1 MAISKLYGR
10 DIKYCCNRKEIKD
23 HGDKGILLGT
33 RLHDEDRVMIIE
45 DVTTSGASIA
55 ETVPIIRA
63 QADVDIVGLIVS
75 LDRREVGPKGTV
87 SALDEIREDYGFPTS
102 AIVTMDEVQEYLYNR
117 PIDGKVL
124 IDKKIKKSL
133 DNYYAEYGVKK

>member
-1 MAISKLYGR
+1 MWQVHLIHVIMVRYSLICVLREYM
-10 DIKYCCNRKEIKD
+10 CQQE
-23 HGDKGILLGT
+23 
-33 RLHDEDRVMIIE
+33 V
-45 DVTTSGASIA
+45 IA
-55 ETVPIIRA
+55 
-63 QADVDIVGLIVS
+63 
-75 LDRREVGPKGTV
+75 
-87 SALDEIREDYGFPTS
+87 S